1 MHNILLLK
9 MICDFNTI
17 SGFTKYSVSLNMAD
31 CCSSPQS
38 NIYLLTDGWMNGQTY
53 FSKRNQDCLTW
64 VFVSE
69 YQMEMYFACNNFN
82 YIGEIRV
89 RQLDQTF
96 IVNFCHHLSS
106 VVCHI
111 CPLYV
116 INISHIKLQ
125 LHSYSPCIA
134 EK

>member
-1 MHNILLLK
+1 MEDNELKENQYEICANI
-9 MICDFNTI
+9 F
-17 SGFTKYSVSLNMAD
+17 FREQHFY

-38 NIYLLTDGWMNGQTY
+38 NIYLLMDGWMNGQTY

-96 IVNFCHHLSS
+96 ILKIRKGDMLFTDDTSAL
-106 VVCHI
+106 
-111 CPLYV
+111 
-116 INISHIKLQ
+116 
-125 LHSYSPCIA
+125 
-134 EK
+134 